1 MNDSNDLDDV
11 VLDERLRSGLAAVV
25 EAAGDP
31 PPLDGNVPGPTSH
44 LARRWVAVAA
54 AVVVLM
60 GVAAAVASRTGDDK
74 RGEQIITG
82 RTGTSEVAKPSRP
95 LVDTRWALVSAERA
109 GGSVETPAEQPIGLR
124 FMTAEPTMYASDACN
139 GASREYRVDGDTVV
153 LGDRVGGSTMMACS
167 GPLVTLLGDVFG
179 ADLLRYVIEGDQL
192 ELRAEDVDGV
202 LTYRA
207 VDGVF
212 APTTGTVVDHGEVG
226 DAQYRL
232 LREGEG
238 LSLEVGDATTEMWAG
253 GGGLGDDP
261 GRINA
266 DRRAI
271 RGQDYVYGIVPA
283 AATRVV
289 YEPMGGTAEE
299 LQIHQVGSKTSAVVG
314 QFVDR
319 GAAEWMLTAYD
330 ADDIELFRYRFG
342 PSQDDKNGLWIEDL
356 ITRAGFQQCCRQVG
370 ARYEFSADG
379 VAMSADGAPLVTWAP
394 RDPTQGLSDGTVE
407 AAPGGGTIAIGRV
420 RDEVAVRF
428 DCWLRYEIRAAPEHE
443 ALAVQ
448 AAQAMSEAQG
458 CPELSIS

>member
-1 MNDSNDLDDV
+1 MNDSNELDEV
-11 VLDERLRSGLAAVV
+11 ALDERLRSGLAAVV

-31 PPLDGNVPGPTSH
+31 PALDGNVPSPTSH
-44 LARRWVAVAA
+44 RARRWIAAAA
-54 AVVVLM
+54 AVVVLI
-60 GVAAAVASRTGDDK
+60 GVAGAVASRTGDGGG
-74 RGEQIITG
+74 GEQINTD
-82 RTGTSEVAKPSRP
+82 RAGTTEVAKPNRP
-95 LVDTRWALVSAERA
+95 LMDTRWALVSAERA
-109 GGSVETPAEQPIGLR
+109 GASVETQAGQPIGLR
-124 FMTAEPTMYASDACN
+124 FMTAEPTMFASDACN
-139 GASREYRVDGDTVV
+139 GVSREYQVEGDTVV
-153 LGDRVGGSTMMACS
+153 LGDRVGGTRAMACS

-179 ADLLRYVIEGDQL
+179 ADLLRYVIDGDQL
-192 ELRAEDVDGV
+192 EVRAHGVDGV
-202 LTYRA
+202 MTYRA

-212 APTTGTVVDHGEVG
+212 APTGGTVVDRGEVS

-232 LREGEG
+232 LWEAGG
-238 LSLEVGDATTEMWAG
+238 LSMEVGDATTAMWAG

-266 DRRAI
+266 DRRSV
-271 RGQDYVYGIVPA
+271 RGKDYVYGIVPA
-283 AATRVV
+283 AAVRVV
-289 YEPMGGTAEE
+289 YEPMSGAAQE
-299 LQIHQVGSKTSAVVG
+299 LEVHQVGSKTSAVVG

-342 PSQDDKNGLWIEDL
+342 PAQDDKNGLWIEEL
-356 ITRAGFQQCCRQVG
+356 ITRAGLQGCCRQVG
-370 ARYEFSADG
+370 ARYAFSADG

-394 RDPTQGLSDGTVE
+394 RDPTEGLTDGQVR

-420 RDEVAVRF
+420 RDEVAVRY

-443 ALAVQ
+443 AQAIQ